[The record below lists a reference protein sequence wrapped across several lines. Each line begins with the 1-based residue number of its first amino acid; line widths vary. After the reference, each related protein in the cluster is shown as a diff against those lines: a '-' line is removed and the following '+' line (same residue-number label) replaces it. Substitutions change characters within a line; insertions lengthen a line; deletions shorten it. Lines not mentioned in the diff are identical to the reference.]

1 MTGLK
6 AGIEYGNISVR
17 CMNQMGWSKPS
28 NVVEVVTMPEIG
40 PPSPPLLLMRYGKLT
55 SSSFSFMW
63 NGPLSS
69 GGAPV
74 TFYEINY
81 LVYEEVMRA
90 ETRWLSLSR
99 CVGSH
104 ALFAPFLLHR
114 CR

>member
-81 LVYEEVMRA
+81 LVYEEVMSGNA
-90 ETRWLSLSR
+90 LSLSLPR
-99 CVGSH
+99 RVGSNMLF
-104 ALFAPFLLHR
+104 ALFPLHR